1 MSYKA
6 WGDILNYAQFAPFFR
21 GIIDMSTITNT
32 GRRHFLELLGG
43 AALIGAVPSIALGA
57 EKVSAASKFKP
68 DLEIELRA
76 APDQVK
82 IWSGSPTNVW
92 RYQAKVLKGDAHAV
106 TSLPNSYLGPI
117 IRVHQGTKVRI
128 HFINDLPQASVV
140 HWHGLIVPEV
150 MDGHPRY
157 AVPPGGKYLYEFE
170 VENRAG
176 TYWFHPHPHG
186 HTGEQVYGG
195 LAGLFIV
202 TDDEER
208 ALKLPDGKSD
218 VALVIQDRSFTSDN
232 QLRYLGGQGMGGMM
246 GRMNGFTGDQ
256 IMVNGQPEFTL
267 HAERKPHRLRFLNG
281 SNSRIYKLAWED
293 GSPLTVIGTD
303 GGLLAK
309 PVSRDYVTLAP
320 AERIELWVDF
330 SGRKAGEELTLKS
343 LPFST
348 SNGGGMMGGGMMGG
362 GGGLPNGA
370 EFSVLKVKLGNAA
383 AVAGK
388 VPERLASI
396 ETLNPQL
403 AGNVKSPRVFSVT
416 AGRMQWGLNGRTFEM
431 EEVADDEVVKLGTT
445 EVWQFENEASMGMM
459 GGMPHP
465 LHVHGVQYRIINRS
479 VHPEAMSAWN
489 TLSAGFVDEGW
500 KDVVLVMP
508 GERVQILI
516 RFNNYPGL
524 FVYHCHNLE
533 HEDMGM
539 MRNFEIRV

>member
-1 MSYKA
+1 
-6 WGDILNYAQFAPFFR
+6 
-21 GIIDMSTITNT
+21 MSTSTHI
-32 GRRHFLELLGG
+32 GRRHFLGFLGG
-43 AALIGAVPSIALGA
+43 TALIGALPGIALAG
-57 EKVSAASKFKP
+57 EKDSKAGEFKP
-68 DLEIELRA
+68 DLELELRA
-76 APDQVK
+76 APDKVS
-82 IWSGSPTNVW
+82 IWSGTPTNVW
-92 RYQAKVLKGDAHAV
+92 RYQAKVLKGDKQAV
-106 TSLPNSYLGPI
+106 TSLPESYLGPI
-117 IRVHQGTKVRI
+117 IRVHKGTKVRI
-128 HFINDLPQASVV
+128 HFINDLPQPSVV
-140 HWHGLIVPEV
+140 HWHGMIVPEV

-170 VENRAG
+170 VRNRAG

-208 ALKLPDGKSD
+208 ALKLPDGKQD
-218 VALVIQDRSFTSDN
+218 VALVLQDRSFTRDN
-232 QLRYLGGQGMGGMM
+232 QLRYVGGGQGMGGMM

-256 IMVNGQPEFTL
+256 IMVNGRPDFTL
-267 HAERKPHRLRFLNG
+267 NAERKSYRLRLLNG
-281 SNSRIYKLAWED
+281 SNSRIYKLAWHD
-293 GSPLTVIGTD
+293 GTPLTVIGTD

-320 AERIELWVDF
+320 AERIELWVDL

-362 GGGLPNGA
+362 GGGLANGA
-370 EFSVLKVKLGNAA
+370 EFSVLKVKMEKSA

-388 VPERLASI
+388 LPERLASI
-396 ETLNPQL
+396 EALNPSE
-403 AGNVKSPRVFSVT
+403 AGNFKTPRVFSVT
-416 AGRMQWGLNGRTFEM
+416 AGRMQWGLNGRVFEM
-431 EEVADDEVVKLGTT
+431 EEVADDEIVKLGTT

-465 LHVHGVQYRIINRS
+465 LHVHGVQYRIIKRS
-479 VHPEAMSAWN
+479 VASGAMSAWN
-489 TLSAGFVDEGW
+489 GLSAGFVDEGW

-508 GERVQILI
+508 GERVQVLI

-539 MRNFEIRV
+539 MRNFLIKA

>member
-1 MSYKA
+1 M
-6 WGDILNYAQFAPFFR
+6 PT
-21 GIIDMSTITNT
+21 STNI
-32 GRRHFLELLGG
+32 GRRYFLGFLGG
-43 AALIGAVPSIALGA
+43 TALIGAVPGIALAG
-57 EKVSAASKFKP
+57 EKDSKASEFKP
-68 DLEIELRA
+68 DLEMELRA
-76 APDQVK
+76 APDKVS
-82 IWSGSPTNVW
+82 IWSGTPTNVW
-92 RYQAKVLKGDAHAV
+92 RYQAKVLKGDKRAV
-106 TSLPNSYLGPI
+106 TSLPESYLGPI
-117 IRVHQGTKVRI
+117 IRVHKGTKVRI
-128 HFINDLPQASVV
+128 NFINDLPQASVV

-170 VENRAG
+170 VGNRAG

-208 ALKLPDGKSD
+208 ALKLPDGKQD
-218 VALVIQDRSFTSDN
+218 VALVLQDRSFTRDN
-232 QLRYLGGQGMGGMM
+232 QLRYVGAGQGMGGMM
-246 GRMNGFTGDQ
+246 ERMNGFTGDQ
-256 IMVNGQPEFTL
+256 IMVNGRPDFTL
-267 HAERKPHRLRFLNG
+267 HAERKAYRLRFLNG
-281 SNSRIYKLAWED
+281 SNSRIYKLAWHD
-293 GSPLTVIGTD
+293 GTPLTVIGTD

-330 SGRKAGEELTLKS
+330 SGRKTGEELTLKS

-348 SNGGGMMGGGMMGG
+348 SNGGGMMGGG
-362 GGGLPNGA
+362 GGLANGA
-370 EFSVLKVKLGNAA
+370 EFSVLKVKMEKGA
-383 AVAGK
+383 AVTGK
-388 VPERLASI
+388 LPERLASI
-396 ETLNPQL
+396 EPLNPQQ
-403 AGNVKSPRVFSVT
+403 AVNMKKPRVFSVT
-416 AGRMQWGLNGRTFEM
+416 AGRMQWGLNGRVFEM
-431 EEVADDEVVKLGTT
+431 EEVADDEIVKLGTT

-465 LHVHGVQYRIINRS
+465 LHVHGVQYRIIKRTVAS
-479 VHPEAMSAWN
+479 GAMSAWN
-489 TLSAGFVDEGW
+489 SLSAGFVDEGW

-508 GERVQILI
+508 GERVQVLI

-539 MRNFEIRV
+539 MRNFLIKA